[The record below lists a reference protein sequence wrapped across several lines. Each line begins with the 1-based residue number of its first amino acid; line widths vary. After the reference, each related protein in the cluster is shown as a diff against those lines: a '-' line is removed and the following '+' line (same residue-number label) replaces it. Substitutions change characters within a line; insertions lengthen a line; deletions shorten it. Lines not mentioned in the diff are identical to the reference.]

1 MRGLANKVHII
12 AGGGSGIGAATAQRL
27 AEEGAHV
34 VIGDFV
40 AANAE
45 AVAAQLRAQGGK
57 VLAVQFDITQQAAVA
72 ALVESAV
79 TEFGGLDGMHVNAAD
94 TQAVLADVDA
104 LDLALDVFDRTL
116 AVNLRGHLLCTRAA
130 LPHLLRRGGGSLV
143 YTSSGAAFMGEPTR
157 VAYGVSK
164 SGMHAL
170 MRHVASRW
178 GKSGVR
184 ANVVAPGLV
193 MTDPIRR
200 GMSEAEQAAVLGI
213 TRSARLGE
221 PRDIAAAVAFLL
233 SDDAEWINGQI
244 ISVDGG
250 VTMR

>member
-27 AEEGAHV
+27 AEEGAHI

-40 AANAE
+40 AANAQS
-45 AVAAQLRAQGGK
+45 VAAQLTAQGARALG
-57 VLAVQFDITQQAAVA
+57 VQFDITQPASVE
-72 ALVESAV
+72 ALVETAV
-79 TEFGGLDGMHVNAAD
+79 NAFGGLDGMHVNAAD
-94 TQAVLADVDA
+94 TQAVLSDLDA
-104 LDLALDVFDRTL
+104 LDVSLDIFDRTL

-143 YTSSGAAFMGEPTR
+143 YTSSGAAFMGEPVR

-170 MRHVASRW
+170 MRHVASGW

-193 MTDPIRR
+193 MTDIIRR
-200 GMSEAEQAAVLGI
+200 AMNEAEQAAVLGL

>member
-57 VLAVQFDITQQAAVA
+57 ALAVQLDITQQAAVA

>member
-57 VLAVQFDITQQAAVA
+57 ALAVQFDITQQAAVA

-104 LDLALDVFDRTL
+104 LDLTLDVFDRTL

>member
-57 VLAVQFDITQQAAVA
+57 ALAVQFDITQQAAVA